1 MSFLEGK
8 PLSECGDVN
17 EERRECIKGQM
28 GDITR
33 QICTPEAPVYGIP
46 NIEESYCRRNS
57 EFVYLLF
64 DWLLLDAEEKQVEI
78 PGISPKQLREMIK
91 SCAEELDS
99 AASPRYIHT
108 DTWDGKCRILVYR
121 IWQRLGMVVERGYRG
136 YEDPHMY
143 EWVLG
148 EFTKEVNRL
157 RIDRS

>member
-1 MSFLEGK
+1 M
-8 PLSECGDVN
+8 
-17 EERRECIKGQM
+17 
-28 GDITR
+28 
-33 QICTPEAPVYGIP
+33 YGIP

-108 DTWDGKCRILVYR
+108 DTWDGKMPHPCIPDLAAARH
-121 IWQRLGMVVERGYRG
+121 GRGAGIPGVRG
-136 YEDPHMY
+136 SAY
-143 EWVLG
+143 V
-148 EFTKEVNRL
+148 
-157 RIDRS
+157 

>member
-17 EERRECIKGQM
+17 EEQRECIKGQM

-33 QICTPEAPVYGIP
+33 QICTLEAPVYGIP

-78 PGISPKQLREMIK
+78 PGITPKQLRELIK
-91 SCAEELDS
+91 SCAEELD
-99 AASPRYIHT
+99 
-108 DTWDGKCRILVYR
+108 
-121 IWQRLGMVVERGYRG
+121 
-136 YEDPHMY
+136 
-143 EWVLG
+143 
-148 EFTKEVNRL
+148 
-157 RIDRS
+157 